1 MNVMLTQW
9 WNSPKRENDESHWAS
24 HDSTGSPVSPLSV
37 CFRSCC
43 LKSFEIRSFSLT
55 CAAVSLC
62 IIILSRANSRL
73 KLCWETPVRD
83 SDLVDSLSGQP
94 QMHMSWCKFS
104 HIRTDTSWCFINCN
118 DGEEAVLYNT
128 CSLGWKALSHV
139 IIKILKTEIC
149 TVMDVSI
156 LKMALHAL
164 KIKWM
169 LQKREERPHMGITTP
184 KCWCLCC

>member
-1 MNVMLTQW
+1 MLDYWEYWWCDERREPSCLCVAFKWISGSVDELCTSLGYIGVDYECNVDSMKFSEKGT
-9 WNSPKRENDESHWAS
+9 WAS

-104 HIRTDTSWCFINCN
+104 HIRTDTSAG
-118 DGEEAVLYNT
+118 DVL
-128 CSLGWKALSHV
+128 
-139 IIKILKTEIC
+139 
-149 TVMDVSI
+149 
-156 LKMALHAL
+156 
-164 KIKWM
+164 
-169 LQKREERPHMGITTP
+169 
-184 KCWCLCC
+184 